1 MRLLPPL
8 NAWDSVLMSFS
19 NSGKRTNR
27 DGILTGNCN
36 KFPDRSH
43 SLFNIHIISRAL
55 PPLSRYII
63 ATGGAGSSGR
73 PALPSGRYISSNA
86 MVPITSTPMP

>member
-1 MRLLPPL
+1 
-8 NAWDSVLMSFS
+8 MSFG

-43 SLFNIHIISRAL
+43 SLLDIHIISRTL
-55 PPLSRYII
+55 SRHSRYII

-73 PALPSGRYISSNA
+73 PALPSGRYISSSA
-86 MVPITSTPMP
+86 MAPITSTPMP